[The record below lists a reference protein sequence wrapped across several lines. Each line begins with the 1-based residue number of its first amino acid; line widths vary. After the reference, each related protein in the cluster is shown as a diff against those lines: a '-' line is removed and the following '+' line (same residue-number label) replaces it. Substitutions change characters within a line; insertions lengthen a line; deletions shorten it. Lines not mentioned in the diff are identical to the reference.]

1 MYPYGPFT
9 LGIDCAFAL
18 KTRICPDFLRHFF
31 SFVQRNK
38 NALLLNQHTERCMVS
53 HHFSHTGLLFRFAPL
68 PVSIKQ

>member
-31 SFVQRNK
+31 R
-38 NALLLNQHTERCMVS
+38 
-53 HHFSHTGLLFRFAPL
+53 LFKG
-68 PVSIKQ
+68 IKTPCC